1 MRRRTRAN
9 VNNWPNKYF
18 VILKGWL
25 VHDPISKK
33 AGFKISLLNNYLLDL
48 GCRVW
53 VHLLSL
59 EMVKRISIVAIE
71 GKISLLLCPDFRKQV
86 TASTATATASLT
98 YKFIPL
104 GHPILSIRILIEHYG
119 VVMNWIMLTC
129 FDWMHQQ
136 AGMTC
141 LFDEARYKVAFLNVD
156 TFS

>member
-1 MRRRTRAN
+1 M
-9 VNNWPNKYF
+9 NNMTS
-18 VILKGWL
+18 VLQ
-25 VHDPISKK
+25 DTCSMISSLRSTIGKK
-33 AGFKISLLNNYLLDL
+33 AGFKKSLLNYYLFYL

-104 GHPILSIRILIEHYG
+104 GHPILSH
-119 VVMNWIMLTC
+119 
-129 FDWMHQQ
+129 
-136 AGMTC
+136 
-141 LFDEARYKVAFLNVD
+141 
-156 TFS
+156 